1 MSSESPRCLNCPSND
16 FDQGENNIKPIKLL
30 WLIFSMQINEMAW
43 ILDQYI
49 KNDTWKNENEIFPDP
64 FLSSIYL
71 HSKLYDW
78 NS

>member
-1 MSSESPRCLNCPSND
+1 MSSESPHCLNCPSND

-30 WLIFSMQINEMAW
+30 RLIFSMQINEMAW

-49 KNDTWKNENEIFPDP
+49 KNENEIFPDP